1 MSKIILDEI
10 KHIIWKKRFII
21 LTALLFLGMIVWAV
35 IVKNDFLN
43 DYVYTVKMQ
52 QFLRVFFN
60 PATGLILLF
69 AQYRRRFTKTLVAE
83 TEERNVGSAKLV
95 IGKWC
100 AGVILLFAY
109 YLAAFLL
116 ILLLSLILGA
126 HCAGDQI
133 RALTLST
140 FFGWILAV
148 GSYGIALLF
157 LFLIPF
163 FLPAWIFYGFFA
175 GVAPI
180 ILFILDYPGYP
191 LIKLLNKFLISAYT
205 DAGYTAGV
213 LGQTRWGYLLVL
225 LIYTAIGFGLSIL
238 FFHLKKRRIHRKA
251 QLASVQSMEESSQS
265 TASNDVVELTNE

>member
-10 KHIIWKKRFII
+10 KHIIRKKRFII
-21 LTALLFLGMIVWAV
+21 LAALLFLGMIVWAV
-35 IVKNDFLN
+35 LIKMDFLN
-43 DYVYTVKMQ
+43 DYMYTIKMQ
-52 QFLRVFFN
+52 KFLRVFFN

-83 TEERNVGSAKLV
+83 TEERNVGSTKLV

-100 AGVILLFAY
+100 AGVILLFAF
-109 YLAAFLL
+109 YLVAYLL
-116 ILLLSLILGA
+116 ILLMSLILGA

-148 GSYGIALLF
+148 GSYGIALIF

-180 ILFILDYPGYP
+180 ILFNLDIPGYP

-225 LIYTAIGFGLSIL
+225 LIYTAICFGLSIL
-238 FFHLKKRRIHRKA
+238 FFHLKKRRIQRKA
-251 QLASVQSMEESSQS
+251 QLALLQSEEISSQSMESEDAARQ
-265 TASNDVVELTNE
+265 TNE